1 MNKNL
6 KVVAVFLT
14 VLVLAASYKL
24 FFNEEAGV
32 TATGT
37 IEIIHA
43 DAVPKLSGYMYARSF
58 EVGDMVQK
66 GQVLARIDR
75 QDLQDQLVA
84 DEAAAAQA
92 KLQLIDLEKG
102 PRPQEIELAAAN
114 LAAAESVYEKA
125 DKDLLRYQALYASDA
140 IAAQQLDI
148 AQTACV
154 VAYNAWIAAANQH
167 ALLLA
172 GNREELIAAQR
183 KAVEHAEA
191 LAAVTKAQIAD
202 TVVYSPL
209 AGVILTKNYEVGE
222 YVMPGSAIT
231 TIGDMSDCWVKV
243 YVSTAQLGLI
253 RFEEPVDV
261 KVDAYPERT
270 FAGRIREISQQA
282 EFTPRQ
288 SITKAER
295 TNLVFYIKVKLDN
308 TEGILKAGMPADV
321 IFR

>member
-1 MNKNL
+1 M
-6 KVVAVFLT
+6 
-14 VLVLAASYKL
+14 
-24 FFNEEAGV
+24 
-32 TATGT
+32 
-37 IEIIHA
+37 
-43 DAVPKLSGYMYARSF
+43 
-58 EVGDMVQK
+58 
-66 GQVLARIDR
+66 
-75 QDLQDQLVA
+75 
-84 DEAAAAQA
+84 
-92 KLQLIDLEKG
+92 
-102 PRPQEIELAAAN
+102 
-114 LAAAESVYEKA
+114 
-125 DKDLLRYQALYASDA
+125 LRYQALYASDA